1 MTMDLDLAGKRVLIT
16 GASRGIGLAIAESF
30 LQEGAL
36 VALVARSVA
45 PLVKAA
51 DRLTEKYGQKQVLA
65 LTADCA
71 DADAWPEIL
80 NKLQSTWGGL
90 DVAIANAGDGRSVA
104 DALPDAARFA
114 QTWRT
119 NFATAEQTARA
130 TLPLLEESGGCLLLI
145 SSIAGLEA
153 IGAPTD
159 YSVAKT
165 ALVALAK
172 QLARKLAPRV
182 RVNCLAPG
190 NVYFPGG
197 SWDAKNQTDPKHVK
211 ALIEATVPMRRF
223 GTPEEIADAAMFLCS
238 GRARF
243 ITGTC
248 LVVDGGQT
256 VSLF

>member
-1 MTMDLDLAGKRVLIT
+1 MILVLEKKRVLIT

-30 LQEGAL
+30 LREGAR
-36 VALVARSVA
+36 VALLARSAGPLAEVA
-45 PLVKAA
+45 G
-51 DRLTEKYGQKQVLA
+51 RLTAEHGSDRVLILA
-65 LTADCA
+65 ADCA
-71 DADAWPEIL
+71 DADAWPGIL
-80 NKLQSTWGGL
+80 KQLESTWDGL
-90 DVAIANAGDGRSVA
+90 DIVVANVGDGRSVP

-114 QTWRT
+114 QTWRA
-119 NFATAEQTARA
+119 NFVTAEETVRA
-130 TLPLLEESGGCLLLI
+130 TLPLLEESGGCLLFI

-165 ALVALAK
+165 ALVSLAK

-197 SWDAKNQTDPKHVK
+197 SWDAKNQADPKHVK

-223 GTPEEIADAAMFLCS
+223 GTPEEIADAAVFLCS
-238 GRARF
+238 DRARF
-243 ITGTC
+243 ITGAC

-256 VSLF
+256 VSMF